1 MKCQLFICLVVL
13 LITIVN
19 AKPVAV
25 DRRGLI
31 KDTVHKTIKTIKKLL
46 FHGKATFFNPEK
58 EGGAQGAC
66 GPWADVNSQIVALNG
81 DQYGD
86 MSQKSEWCG
95 KKVKICYEDKCT
107 IATVTDACPTCDHG
121 CLDLTPAVWGQL
133 ESDYNK
139 GIIPISWA
147 EYYGLDEGDEDDE
160 ST

>member
-121 CLDLTPAVWGQL
+121 KNFIDLRQYLCILIYLFRLFGSYTRCLG
-133 ESDYNK
+133 
-139 GIIPISWA
+139 
-147 EYYGLDEGDEDDE
+147 
-160 ST
+160 STRKRLQ